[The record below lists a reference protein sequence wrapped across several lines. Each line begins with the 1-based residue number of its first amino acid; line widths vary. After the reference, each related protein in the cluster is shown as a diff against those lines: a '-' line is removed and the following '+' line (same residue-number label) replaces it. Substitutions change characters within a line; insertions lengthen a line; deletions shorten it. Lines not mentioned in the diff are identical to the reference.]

1 MTMDKFNVINSPL
14 GIGNAA
20 FDKLRKTI
28 DQTLKATMLKMQA
41 THCDQAKMTVGILIE
56 QQILNLPDGK
66 GGYREGIVPKFT
78 HVVKAQIQ
86 LVSEDKGTTRPEKEL
101 CWDKD
106 WNQFYFA
113 PIGTNQVTL
122 FDEDDRTSSGLIEED
137 ELDMGGAELLENL
150 EDESD

>member
-1 MTMDKFNVINSPL
+1 MNGLYNVINSPV

-20 FDKLRKTI
+20 FDKLRETI

-41 THCDQAKMTVGILIE
+41 MHCDQAKMTVGILIE
-56 QQILNLPDGK
+56 QEIQDLPDGK
-66 GGYREGIVPKFT
+66 GGYREDVVPKFT

-86 LVSEDKGTTRPEKEL
+86 LVSENKGTTRPEQEL

-122 FDEDDRTSSGLIEED
+122 FDEDDRPGSGLLED
-137 ELDMGGAELLENL
+137 DEIDLDGAELPESL

>member
-1 MTMDKFNVINSPL
+1 MNSMYNVISSPV

-20 FDKLRKTI
+20 FDKLRETI
-28 DQTLKATMLKMQA
+28 DQTLKATLLRMQA

-56 QQILNLPDGK
+56 QEIQDLPDGK
-66 GGYREGIVPKFT
+66 GGYREGVVPKFT

-86 LVSEDKGTTRPEKEL
+86 LVSENKGTTRPEQEL

-113 PIGTNQVTL
+113 PIGTNQTTL
-122 FDEDDRTSSGLIEED
+122 FDDDRPGSGLLEDDEIDLGGD
-137 ELDMGGAELLENL
+137 ELPESL

>member
-1 MTMDKFNVINSPL
+1 MDNFNVINSPL

-20 FDKLRKTI
+20 FDKLRETI

-56 QQILNLPDGK
+56 QEVLDLPDGK
-66 GGYREGIVPKFT
+66 GGYREGVVPKFK

-86 LVSEDKGTTRPEKEL
+86 LVSENKGTTMPEKEL
-101 CWDKD
+101 CWDND
-106 WNQFYFA
+106 WKQFYFA

-122 FDEDDRTSSGLIEED
+122 FDEDDRAESGLIEED
-137 ELDMGGAELLENL
+137 EIDLDGAELPESL
-150 EDESD
+150 EDESV

>member
-1 MTMDKFNVINSPL
+1 MNGLYNVINSPV

-20 FDKLRKTI
+20 FDKLRETI

-41 THCDQAKMTVGILIE
+41 MQCDQAKMNVSILIE
-56 QQILNLPDGK
+56 QDMLNLPDGK
-66 GGYREGIVPKFT
+66 GGYREGVVPKFT

-86 LVSEDKGTTRPEKEL
+86 LVSENKGTTRPEQEL

-122 FDEDDRTSSGLIEED
+122 FDEDDRAESGLIEED
-137 ELDMGGAELLENL
+137 EIDLGGAELPESL
-150 EDESD
+150 EDESV